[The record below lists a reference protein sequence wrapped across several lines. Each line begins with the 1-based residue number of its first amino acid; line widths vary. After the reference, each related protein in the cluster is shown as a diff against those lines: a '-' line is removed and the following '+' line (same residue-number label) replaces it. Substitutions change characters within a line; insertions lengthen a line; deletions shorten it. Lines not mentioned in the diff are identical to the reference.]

1 MAGPAGAAAISAAP
15 SIISMLMGEKKTKF
29 TPMIIPT
36 MNAQQMELLGQLS
49 SSGAQLTPDQTS
61 ILSNMLRGGVA
72 GDYSTGAENAYY
84 ENSLKAPALAKLQN
98 TTLPS
103 IGTSMAKSYWSS
115 ARPKAQNS
123 AIASTYGD
131 LQNQYADLIGSTD
144 MARKAAAEKARLYG
158 MQGIA
163 NQQNLLLGTS
173 PYTISYSPQ

>member
-1 MAGPAGAAAISAAP
+1 MAFPVAAAASAAP
-15 SIISMLMGEKKTKF
+15 SILSMLMGENKTKY

-36 MNAQQMELLGQLS
+36 MNAEQMQLLGQLS
-49 SSGAQLTPDQTS
+49 SSGAQLTPEQNAM
-61 ILSNMLRGGVA
+61 LSSMLRGGTA
-72 GDYSTGAENAYY
+72 GNYDTGAENAYY
-84 ENSLKAPALAKLQN
+84 ESALKAPALAKLQN

-115 ARPKAQNS
+115 ARPKAQNA
-123 AIASTYGD
+123 AITSMYGD
-131 LQNQYADLIGSTD
+131 LQNQYADLMGSTD
-144 MARKAAAEKARLYG
+144 MAQKAAAEKARLYG